1 MGIGCFGGR
10 GDNGKP
16 AVPTR
21 GDNGIELSALLGA
34 LGIGEF
40 GGRSPGRG
48 LIGKPGLISEG
59 AVTLRCKI
67 PGCSATARWLR
78 IAAGSPEGW

>member
-10 GDNGKP
+10 GESGRP

-21 GDNGIELSALLGA
+21 GDSGIELSALLGA
-34 LGIGEF
+34 RGMGEF

-48 LIGKPGLISEG
+48 LIGRPGLMSEG
-59 AVTLRCKI
+59 AVTLRCRI
-67 PGCSATARWLR
+67 LGCSAMAR
-78 IAAGSPEGW
+78 